1 MPSPRKHT
9 PRFSALAAA
18 AAAFAALAHTAAA
31 QSTEFRL
38 GADGSWTVAAAP
50 QPGTDEAIIAE
61 ARRALAEERPED
73 ARRILDQWI
82 EDHKRTDNPW
92 LPEAYLLR
100 GDART
105 AAGDEF
111 QALYD
116 YETVIKEFPA
126 SSSYVKAIE
135 RELDIAVRY
144 VNGLKTKFL
153 GLRLVGAQD
162 AGEELLIRV
171 QERLPG
177 SRLAER
183 AGIEL
188 ADYYFRTRQMDL
200 ATEAY
205 SLFLLNHPR
214 SPYAPKAMQRR
225 VAATIARFKGPRY
238 NGGPLLDATILVRRF
253 AALYPAQAAA
263 AGMDDALL
271 ARMDESAG
279 AEMLENAKWYLQV
292 GDPVSARYVLRRLLV
307 SHPRTAA
314 ASTGLQIMI
323 ERGWIDL
330 DAPAPTTETTQSGAA
345 AQPPAADTDAEPLEP
360 AAAAPAASTPG
371 ADRPEGG
378 AA

>member
-1 MPSPRKHT
+1 MPRSLATSPR
-9 PRFSALAAA
+9 PARPIAAAALALAALVA
-18 AAAFAALAHTAAA
+18 DPAAA

-38 GADGSWTVAAAP
+38 DPAGGWAVAATP
-50 QPGTDEAIIAE
+50 EPGTDEGIIAQ
-61 ARRALAEERPED
+61 ARVALAEERPGD
-73 ARRILDQWI
+73 ARKVLNDWI
-82 EDHKRTDNPW
+82 ETHKRTDNQW

-111 QALYD
+111 DALYD
-116 YETVIKEFPA
+116 YETVIKDFPA
-126 SSSYVKAIE
+126 SSSYIKAIE

-144 VNGLKTKFL
+144 VNGLDRKFF
-153 GLRLVGAQD
+153 GLRIVGAHD
-162 AGEELLIRV
+162 VGEELLIRV

-205 SLFLLNHPR
+205 TLFLENHPR

-263 AGMDDALL
+263 AGMDNALL

-279 AEMLENAKWYLQV
+279 AEMLENARWYLRV
-292 GDPVSARYVLRRLLV
+292 GDPVSARYVLGRLLA

-314 ASTGLQIMI
+314 ASTALEMMI

-330 DAPAPTTETTQSGAA
+330 DGDEADRAVAAGSEGQPGPGGPAGDGAA
-345 AQPPAADTDAEPLEP
+345 ETPAHAEPGP
-360 AAAAPAASTPG
+360 GAAP
-371 ADRPEGG
+371 
-378 AA
+378 